1 MDKKAIINAYDSH
14 ILAEKAREARRH
26 CAPEQKDILE
36 ILRELSVAFR
46 KDGFT
51 IGEITSVCE
60 LLFFIREPR
69 LVHEILDLAERQA
82 KVISMNGLW
91 SIVPDSHFG
100 E

>member
-1 MDKKAIINAYDSH
+1 MNKKAIINAYDSL
-14 ILAEKAREARRH
+14 ILAEKAREMRQHR
-26 CAPEQKDILE
+26 APEEKDILE
-36 ILRELSVAFR
+36 ILQELSVAFR

-60 LLFFIREPR
+60 LLFYVREPC
-69 LVHEILDLAERQA
+69 LVHEILDLAERRA

>member
-1 MDKKAIINAYDSH
+1 MNKKAIINAYDSH
-14 ILAEKAREARRH
+14 ILAEKARETRQHRP
-26 CAPEQKDILE
+26 PEEKDVLE
-36 ILRELSVAFR
+36 ILRELSAAFR
-46 KDGFT
+46 NDGFT

-60 LLFFIREPR
+60 LLFFVREPR
-69 LVHEILDLAERQA
+69 LIHEILDLAERRA